1 MEKKMSKDQ
10 DPMVVNG
17 SDIRYL
23 QQHGIAAEVEKALSQ
38 LMIDLPD
45 DPLQQL
51 LETFEKVVEARNQK
65 KPAVVPALGI
75 APSIRKSSQDPQEGP
90 QIRKGSAFVPTPLDG
105 IERRNS
111 MAGSL

>member
-51 LETFEKVVEARNQK
+51 LETFEKVVENRNK
-65 KPAVVPALGI
+65 KVP
-75 APSIRKSSQDPQEGP
+75 PH
-90 QIRKGSAFVPTPLDG
+90 V
-105 IERRNS
+105 
-111 MAGSL
+111 